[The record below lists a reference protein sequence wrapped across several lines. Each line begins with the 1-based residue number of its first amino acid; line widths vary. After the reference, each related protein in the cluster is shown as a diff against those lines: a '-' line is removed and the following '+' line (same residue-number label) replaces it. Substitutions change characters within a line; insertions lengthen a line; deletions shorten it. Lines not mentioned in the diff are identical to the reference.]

1 MQLFAKD
8 IMVKNYD
15 TIHMDSPAD
24 AAIQRILQAKVRPTG
39 HKTVSLM
46 VVDDA
51 HRLVGTISMFYI
63 LYHLR
68 PSFLNYGIDGD
79 TLSWQGE
86 LDQFIKS
93 VKDKN
98 VNQIMNPNIF
108 SIGLDEPL
116 MSIVDR
122 MVKDRIRRMPVVDN
136 GRLVGVV
143 YVSDIFYH
151 LFHD

>member
-1 MQLFAKD
+1 MQLFARD

-15 TIHMDSPAD
+15 TILMDAPAE
-24 AAIQRILQAKVRPTG
+24 AAIQKILQAKVRKTG

-46 VVDDA
+46 VVDNA

-86 LDQFIKS
+86 LDQFIES
-93 VKDKN
+93 VKEKK
-98 VNQIMNPNIF
+98 VSQIMNPNIL
-108 SIGLDEPL
+108 SIDPEEPL

-122 MVKDRIRRMPVVDN
+122 MIKDRIRRMPVVEN
-136 GRLVGVV
+136 GKLVGVV
-143 YVSDIFYH
+143 YMSDIFWH
-151 LFHD
+151 VFHD

>member
-8 IMVKNYD
+8 IMIKNYD
-15 TIHMDSPAD
+15 TIHVDAPAD
-24 AAIQRILQAKVRPTG
+24 MAIRRILTAKVRPTG

-93 VKDKN
+93 VKEKT
-98 VNQIMNPNIF
+98 VRQIMNANIL
-108 SIGLDEPL
+108 SISPDEPL
-116 MSIVDR
+116 MAIVDR

-136 GRLVGVV
+136 GKLVGVV
-143 YVSDIFYH
+143 YLSDIFYH
-151 LFHD
+151 LFND

>member
-8 IMVKNYD
+8 IMVKNFD
-15 TIHMDSPAD
+15 TIHLDAPAEN
-24 AAIQRILQAKVRPTG
+24 AIRRILNAKIRPTG

-79 TLSWQGE
+79 TISWQGE
-86 LDQFIKS
+86 LDQFIKG
-93 VKDKN
+93 VKEKT
-98 VNQIMNPNIF
+98 VRQIMNPNVL
-108 SIGLDEPL
+108 SIPPDEPL
-116 MSIVDR
+116 MAIVDR
-122 MVKDRIRRMPVVDN
+122 MIKDRIRRMPVVDN
-136 GRLVGVV
+136 GKLVGVV
-143 YVSDIFYH
+143 YISDIFFH
-151 LFHD
+151 LFSD

>member
-15 TIHMDSPAD
+15 TIHMNEPAEK
-24 AAIQRILQAKVRPTG
+24 AIRKILTAKVRPTG

-46 VVDDA
+46 VIDDA

-86 LDQFIKS
+86 LDLFIKS
-93 VKDKN
+93 VKEKT
-98 VNQIMNPNIF
+98 VSQIMNANIL
-108 SIGLDEPL
+108 SIPPEEPL
-116 MSIVDR
+116 MAIVDR

-136 GRLVGVV
+136 GKLVGVV

-151 LFHD
+151 LFND

>member
-15 TIHMDSPAD
+15 TIHMDAPANE
-24 AAIQRILQAKVRPTG
+24 AIRRILTAKVRPTG

-63 LYHLR
+63 LFHLR

-86 LDQFIKS
+86 LDQFIEA
-93 VKDKN
+93 VKDKK
-98 VNQIMNPNIF
+98 VSQIMNPNIL
-108 SIGLDEPL
+108 SIPKDEPL

-122 MVKDRIRRMPVVDN
+122 MIKDRIRRMPVVDN
-136 GRLVGVV
+136 GKLVGVV

-151 LFHD
+151 LFSD

>member
-1 MQLFAKD
+1 MQLFARD

-15 TIHMDSPAD
+15 TISVDAPAD
-24 AAIQRILQAKVRPTG
+24 KAIQRIMTAKVRPTG

-46 VVDDA
+46 VIDDA
-51 HRLVGTISMFYI
+51 NRLVGTISMFYI

-86 LDQFIKS
+86 LDQFIES

-98 VNQIMNPNIF
+98 VRQIMNPNVL
-108 SIGLDEPL
+108 SIPPDEPL
-116 MSIVDR
+116 MAIVDR

-136 GRLVGVV
+136 GKLVGVV
-143 YVSDIFYH
+143 YISDIFYH

>member
-8 IMVKNYD
+8 IMIKNYD
-15 TIHMDSPAD
+15 TIHVD
-24 AAIQRILQAKVRPTG
+24 APVQNAIRRILTAKVRPTG
-39 HKTVSLM
+39 HKTMSLM
-46 VVDDA
+46 VIDDA

-93 VKDKN
+93 VKDKS
-98 VNQIMNPNIF
+98 VRQVMNPNIL
-108 SIGLDEPL
+108 SIPPDEPL
-116 MSIVDR
+116 MAIVDR
-122 MVKDRIRRMPVVDN
+122 LIKDKIRRLPVVDN
-136 GRLVGVV
+136 GTLVGVV
-143 YVSDIFYH
+143 YLSDIFYH
-151 LFHD
+151 LFNN